1 MKYSDLLPT
10 TKLSIVKMIE
20 SGEHQDEV
28 AQYFEISR
36 WMVRRVLMEHQ
47 ATQEAKPTE
56 LQVREY
62 LTHMTPP
69 QRLQLFM
76 SVGVNA
82 SFS

>member
-1 MKYSDLLPT
+1 MKYADLLPT

-36 WMVRRVLMEHQ
+36 WMVRRVLMEQ
-47 ATQEAKPTE
+47 RATQTTTITE

-62 LTHMTPP
+62 LTHMTRH
-69 QRLQLFM
+69 QRLKLFM
-76 SVGVNA
+76 SVGANA
-82 SFS
+82 

>member
-1 MKYSDLLPT
+1 MKYSDLHPA

-20 SGEHQDEV
+20 SGEPQDEV

-47 ATQEAKPTE
+47 APQEAKTTE

-62 LTHMTPP
+62 LTNMTRP
-69 QRLQLFM
+69 QRLKLFM
-76 SVGVNA
+76 SVSANA
-82 SFS
+82 SFD